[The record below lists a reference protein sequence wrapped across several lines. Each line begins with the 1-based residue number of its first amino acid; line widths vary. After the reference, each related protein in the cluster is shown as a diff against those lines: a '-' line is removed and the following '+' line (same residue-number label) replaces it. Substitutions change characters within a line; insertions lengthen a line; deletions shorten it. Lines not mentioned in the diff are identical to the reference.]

1 MKSIDKD
8 TRFYIDIDLTT
19 KEIVNLDYDNK
30 YKMKQYLEAPLY
42 RIFISKGQYNKLL
55 EKWQ

>member
-1 MKSIDKD
+1 MKSIDKN

-19 KEIVNLDYDNK
+19 KEIVNVDYDDK
-30 YKMKQYLEAPLY
+30 YEMKQFLDTPMY